1 MPYEPV
7 DSVETPEPDS
17 PFAALT
23 PHAKDESWEDDWE
36 DEDEA
41 WEDEEDD
48 WDDDEWDDL
57 EELDDDWGRG
67 KDADS

>member
-7 DSVETPEPDS
+7 DPVETPEPGS
-17 PFAALT
+17 PFAVLEPRAE
-23 PHAKDESWEDDWE
+23 AESWEDDWE
-36 DEDEA
+36 DGDEG

-57 EELDDDWGRG
+57 GELDDDWGQNE
-67 KDADS
+67 D